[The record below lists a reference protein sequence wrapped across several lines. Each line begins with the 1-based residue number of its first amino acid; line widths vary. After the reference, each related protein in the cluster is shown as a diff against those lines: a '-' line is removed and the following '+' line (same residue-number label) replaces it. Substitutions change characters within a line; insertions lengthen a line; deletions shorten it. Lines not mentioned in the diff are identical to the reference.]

1 VAVATAAAGCGAG
14 ATGSN
19 STGGTTAGAAC
30 GAGPGG
36 GVRTATTADPTSA
49 ASTATASATRTTRR
63 GWAERGGATADPS
76 SRGRA
81 PARRA
86 ESANPPRPDARLTGE
101 GGPTAPA
108 CAVATPTS
116 RRSGGRLT
124 GSVGESTGAGTPYPG
139 HEPDRGGGRHGAERH
154 GRGAEGQ

>member
-1 VAVATAAAGCGAG
+1 
-14 ATGSN
+14 
-19 STGGTTAGAAC
+19 
-30 GAGPGG
+30 
-36 GVRTATTADPTSA
+36 VRTATTADPTSA

-76 SRGRA
+76 SRGGRA
-81 PARRA
+81 GARRA